1 MTINSCGENQPC
13 GCQHVFP
20 RHRLRVS
27 VQKFALML
35 MSRLQSWTHTGRI
48 GRDDDDD
55 VGLALWGLCWCDLP
69 ICSSGIPGA
78 SVRVTQ

>member
-1 MTINSCGENQPC
+1 
-13 GCQHVFP
+13 
-20 RHRLRVS
+20 
-27 VQKFALML
+27 ML